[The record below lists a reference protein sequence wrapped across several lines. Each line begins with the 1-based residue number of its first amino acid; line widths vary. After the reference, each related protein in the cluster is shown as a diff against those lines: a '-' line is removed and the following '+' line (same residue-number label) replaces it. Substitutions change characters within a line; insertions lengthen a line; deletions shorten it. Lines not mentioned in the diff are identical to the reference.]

1 MLAPIQL
8 IEGLFLFTDL
18 FLPLAWI
25 GCSALLIRMLRT
37 GDQRG
42 WIPFGVIVGFAL
54 WSKYLILFDLV
65 ALALALPF
73 MPLRRALL
81 TRWPYLG
88 AMIALIII
96 APNLIWQWRHDW
108 PFIELGAAGANGKN
122 MAMSLP
128 AYLWSEV
135 MLLNPGAA
143 IVWIAGLAAVT
154 FSPKWRLYRLFSL
167 QWAALMLIEVASHGK
182 DYYAASLYPP
192 LFAFGAA
199 AIESLV
205 VPVAVR
211 GVLVAIVI
219 AVGLIGMPMA
229 IPVLPIATFIA
240 YQDALGAKPVAREQ
254 GDLAA
259 LPQTF
264 ADMFGWRE
272 MAKAVSD
279 VYWVLP
285 AEERAKA
292 VFGGR
297 NYGEAAAVD
306 VFGDRLPPSIS
317 GHNTY
322 FLWGPRGHDGE
333 VIILLT
339 HNPDDER
346 REYASVE
353 IAGKIENPYA
363 MPYETN
369 LSIVVCR
376 NRKSSLIADWP
387 QFKNYN

>member
-1 MLAPIQL
+1 V
-8 IEGLFLFTDL
+8 
-18 FLPLAWI
+18 
-25 GCSALLIRMLRT
+25 LLIRMLRT

-42 WIPFGVIVGFAL
+42 WIPFGIIVGFAL
-54 WSKYLILFDLV
+54 WSKYLILFNLV

-73 MPLRRALL
+73 TPLRRALT

-88 AMIALIII
+88 ALIALMII
-96 APNLIWQWRHDW
+96 APNLVWQWRHDW
-108 PFIELGAAGANGKN
+108 PFLELGAAGANGKN
-122 MAMSLP
+122 VALSLP
-128 AYLWSEV
+128 DYLWSQV
-135 MLLNPGAA
+135 VLLNPGAA
-143 IVWIAGLAAVT
+143 VVWIAGLAALA
-154 FSPKWRLYRLFSL
+154 FSPRWRLYRLFAL
-167 QWAALMLIEVASHGK
+167 QWAALMLIEVALHGK

-192 LFAFGAA
+192 LFAFGAV
-199 AIESLV
+199 AIEALV
-205 VPVAVR
+205 LPVAVR
-211 GVLVAIVI
+211 GALMAVVLT
-219 AVGLIGMPMA
+219 VGLIGLPMA
-229 IPVLPIATFIA
+229 LPVLPIDTFIA
-240 YQDALGAKPVAREQ
+240 YQTALGAKPVARER

-279 VYWVLP
+279 AYWALP
-285 AEERAKA
+285 ADDRAKA

-317 GHNTY
+317 GHNNY

-333 VIILLT
+333 VLILLT
-339 HNPDDER
+339 RHPDEDKKD
-346 REYASVE
+346 YASVE

-369 LSIVVCR
+369 LFVVVCR

-387 QFKNYN
+387 KLKNYN